1 MKRTFIARADDFGSA
16 QAANAAILEALTQG
30 CLICNVSCM
39 APGPHIARDAE
50 ALRAFAARVDLGL
63 HLTVNSEWDT
73 VAWTPCGPPVAA
85 APLLDRRGRFYQ
97 TGEAL
102 AAAAPPVEAVLRE
115 ASAQLD
121 RLTGLGL
128 PITYLDGH
136 MFPYRFLPGLD
147 AALRQWCREKGLLY
161 AAPFDRFYAG
171 GPAFG
176 PTYAAFSQATDR
188 WLRALAAPV
197 TLYIIHP
204 AKLSHET
211 CAFSNGSFPPGVV
224 AWERELEY
232 RSALDA
238 AWHARLASLTPVRF
252 RDLAQEE

>member
-1 MKRTFIARADDFGSA
+1 MHGP
-16 QAANAAILEALTQG
+16 G
-30 CLICNVSCM
+30 
-39 APGPHIARDAE
+39 APYRPDAE

-73 VAWTPCGPPVAA
+73 VAWTPCGPPAAA

-136 MFPYRFLPGLD
+136 MFPYRFLPGWTRPCASGAGKRD
-147 AALRQWCREKGLLY
+147 CSTPRPSTGSTRRPGLRPHLRRLL
-161 AAPFDRFYAG
+161 
-171 GPAFG
+171 
-176 PTYAAFSQATDR
+176 QATDR

>member
-30 CLICNVSCM
+30 CLIRNVSCM

-73 VAWTPCGPPVAA
+73 VAWTPCGPPAAA

-115 ASAQLD
+115 RRPAGPAD
-121 RLTGLGL
+121 RSGAAHHLSGRPYVPLPLPAGAGRGPAPVVPGKGTALRRRPSTGS
-128 PITYLDGH
+128 T
-136 MFPYRFLPGLD
+136 RRPGLRPH
-147 AALRQWCREKGLLY
+147 LRRL
-161 AAPFDRFYAG
+161 
-171 GPAFG
+171 
-176 PTYAAFSQATDR
+176 SQAHR
-188 WLRALAAPV
+188 PLAPGAGRAGH
-197 TLYIIHP
+197 TLHHP
-204 AKLSHET
+204 SAKLSHET